1 MDSNRDE
8 QSGAIAEGRR
18 IYLGNLLYATKPNEI
33 EQALEEH
40 GFGNYVQI
48 HVSVDPVSGRNPG
61 YCFVDFQDRET
72 AEAALTDLVA
82 TVRGRPL
89 KVGPCQPKQQGQ
101 RRDNNGG
108 SRWGPS
114 QRESNYNSSSNNNG
128 DSNGSGNNRW
138 GDWKRGTDG
147 RNGNGNTS
155 GSRGQPDHFNNQFSG
170 DRQEPSGKR
179 VYIGGLGKMVDQ
191 DQNQAEISE
200 LLAGHNPLTIGKRIT
215 ARDRETQEAKPNA
228 NYCFVDF
235 ATTDEA
241 QRVVDALNG
250 MDYGDAGGYLRVSI
264 ARGAPERRDNNNQD
278 GGNNNNYSNGGRQ
291 QNNYRNRQKPDDA
304 GVQRAFD
311 SNNWRR
317 KE

>member
-1 MDSNRDE
+1 MHLKHLLTINLS
-8 QSGAIAEGRR
+8 AP
-18 IYLGNLLYATKPNEI
+18 GNLLYATKPNEI

-48 HVSVDPVSGRNPG
+48 HVSIDPVSGRNPG

-72 AEAALTDLVA
+72 AEAALTSLVA

-101 RRDNNGG
+101 RRDNYNSNGG

-114 QRESNYNSSSNNNG
+114 QRDNSGDNQNGSNG
-128 DSNGSGNNRW
+128 DSNGSSLNNRW
-138 GDWKRGTDG
+138 GDWKKGTNG
-147 RNGNGNTS
+147 RNGNYNAS
-155 GSRGQPDHFNNQFSG
+155 GSRGTLDHFNNQFHNG
-170 DRQEPSGKR
+170 RQEPSGKR

-191 DQNQAEISE
+191 EQNQAEISE
-200 LLAGHNPLTIGKRIT
+200 LLAGYSPLAIGKRIT
-215 ARDRETQEAKPNA
+215 ARDRETQEVKPNA

-235 ATTDEA
+235 ATADEA

-264 ARGAPERRDNNNQD
+264 ARGGPEQSGRDNNYNNSNNQE
-278 GGNNNNYSNGGRQ
+278 GGNNGGRQ

>member
-1 MDSNRDE
+1 MDSSSE
-8 QSGAIAEGRR
+8 QGGAIAEGRR
-18 IYLGNLLYATKPNEI
+18 IYLGNLLYATKPSEI
-33 EQALEEH
+33 EQALEDH
-40 GFGNYVQI
+40 GFGNYAQI

-61 YCFVDFQDRET
+61 YCFVDFNDRET
-72 AEAALTDLVA
+72 AEAALTSLVA

-101 RRDNNGG
+101 RREGN
-108 SRWGPS
+108 RWGPS
-114 QRESNYNSSSNNNG
+114 SDSASNSQSNNN
-128 DSNGSGNNRW
+128 NNRW
-138 GDWKRGTDG
+138 GDWKKGTDG
-147 RNGNGNTS
+147 RNGNYNTS
-155 GSRGQPDHFNNQFSG
+155 GARGQLDHFNSVYSN
-170 DRQEPSGKR
+170 DRQEPNGKR

-191 DQNQAEISE
+191 EQNQAEIAE
-200 LLAGHNPLTIGKRIT
+200 LLAGHNPVAIGKRIT

-235 ATTDEA
+235 ATTEEA

-264 ARGAPERRDNNNQD
+264 ARGVPDRSARDNGNNYNNNNQD
-278 GGNNNNYSNGGRQ
+278 GNNNGNGRQ
-291 QNNYRNRQKPDDA
+291 HNNYRKRQDDA

-317 KE
+317 KD